1 MKKILATILAAAL
14 GLGAWAADPVTIQ
27 DAGGNNISVYEVSPG
42 FYQSA
47 AVYASTTDFY
57 ITSKAGLKFFRDMV
71 SACDG
76 GTAITTYVQGN
87 FYPGQSVPSIYS
99 NNLFKNKT
107 VHLLC
112 DVDLENED
120 WTPIGYPNWGYNN
133 GASKTQFYGSFNG
146 HGHKVSNLKVIANQ
160 YNQNQGPNDSSK
172 YWKNYGAYGFFGALG
187 SNGNQ
192 VFENFTI
199 ENVTAVVGTLPPQTQ
214 GGTYIGAIAG
224 NLGSNPATFRN
235 CHVTGTIKLSCDNG
249 VFVGGLFGI
258 GTAAITD
265 CSVEGASGSII
276 EGATAGGLAG
286 TSTRTANN
294 AAKTIEDSNVSGVTV
309 KSEAT
314 NGRAGGLV
322 GYASNPV
329 SVTGNTVHDVTLS
342 AEDGVAAALVSAG
355 TMATDENNTTD
366 TNVTVISDPITGS
379 GTQADPYII
388 ANIDALKVFRD
399 RVNASAQNIYK
410 GKYVRLDAD
419 IDLNNEP
426 WTPIGNSSATP
437 FSCIFDGNGKTISNL
452 YINDPTMNC
461 AGFIGHTETAT
472 ITNLKVKNA
481 NLTGNDYVG
490 AVAGRAYSVTTVQDC
505 EVSGSIKLSGNHYV
519 GGITGSGYA
528 KVTGCKTIGDGAATS
543 YIRAADVEVNAGDG
557 DDVGGIIGLDEG
569 GTSAIENCHVSD
581 ITVEGFRQVGGIA
594 GLIQGGRSVVSCT
607 VKDVVVKC
615 IADQNTVDKKAAKMA
630 FGGIVGAINQSGG
643 SVTGCT
649 VEDVQLVS
657 DPVGVSAARMGYV
670 SGGYYPGTEGFLIPD
685 SLSDKITCADNTVKN
700 VVRAT
705 EGLQEPAV
713 ASRAIDGPLFV
724 AQVGETKYENLMEA
738 INVAYNGGTVELL
751 ADVTVDHWHQNIW
764 TLAEGSA
771 EYPEGML
778 REPTAGPNGLTI
790 NGNGHSLT
798 INGIDSAGNGN
809 HIFAGSRNL
818 TVSNITINAA
828 SGVNGIGLKSGTIS
842 DVTFNMAGSN
852 PAIYTSGSAGCE
864 EGEHIE
870 IRNCTF
876 NTSASDSYGIYSC
889 DPENGVDSG
898 TIISGNTFNTRR
910 SVALRSDMQFLNNTV
925 NGQKGV
931 TVAGGSTAV
940 VRGNYFADTTTSR
953 SINVYPSNA
962 TIENN
967 VILGPIELEDETY
980 AVAPDLSNN
989 YWGGDAPANLPEGV
1003 VVNSYYTTY
1012 SGYDSPAQD
1021 GSLFVLSDPVETYV
1035 AQIGETKYATL
1046 ADAIAAVPTDGTE
1059 TTITMIA
1066 DEAVVAGVTVAA
1078 GQNIVLELNGK
1089 KISGNTDSTKQ
1100 YALITNKGTLT
1111 IQDNTDTNKDGT
1123 GTGLIT
1129 TYITNPDTGDVPGY
1143 ASNTISNYGNLTVKS
1158 GKIVNNGS
1166 GYACFAIDN
1175 LANGSTDTI
1184 LNIEGGRMEQMN
1196 AYTYAVR
1203 LMCNS
1208 TTHSNIA
1215 NVSGGVITG
1224 GYGLWVQTPNN
1235 KANMAELTISGGTID
1250 ARDGAAL
1257 YVGGTKA
1264 DNSNISIEITDGT
1277 IGGTGVIIQG
1287 PLSGTYGNVEISG
1300 GDIYNVQCG
1309 ANVEKF
1315 ISGGIYHE
1323 KPNEAYMADG
1333 YAGGANT
1340 DGETNVAYPTAV
1352 GLLKVT
1358 DIVQQ
1363 AGATETR
1370 ATYAVT
1376 VVVVNDKGETI
1387 GTLPDLLTIEVS
1399 IAAADVAGSTLAK
1412 YDVSKV
1418 LDAALA
1424 SGGLNVTKVEIS
1436 VVISAPTSGEGTVSY
1451 EVHPEA
1457 VVTVTKDSTNTTT
1470 TIPLSNACLAA
1481 DASFTF
1487 DLDVTGVVEA
1497 KGWAKVTHVSADP
1510 NYAAEARNLKAFA
1523 GDGGKVYVTVTT
1535 THFSTFTVEVGVL
1548 PVTFGV
1554 RSDNLFGSIKIAEN
1568 VASNLYVAVP
1578 FEGFEADGAL
1588 RKAQDVVH
1596 AANLTA
1602 GTKMYVYDK
1611 NADKYDVFEVDA
1623 NGKWTAALKINVTEM
1638 TNTFDTA
1645 DLTRG
1650 VTNGTGVIVGR
1661 KNTAETVYVY
1671 GQVPKIPIASTTF
1684 GAGQTL
1690 VSPPYTNGVEYV
1702 DLNASTW
1709 TGVSATTKKRLKGQA
1724 GADYIQF
1731 RAPNNK
1737 LVKYYYLE
1745 GEGWGVV
1752 PTQVSQFPEFVANGK
1767 ALIPVG
1773 TAFWYYSTSG
1783 GAKVEWK

>member
-14 GLGAWAADPVTIQ
+14 GLGAWGAPGITDGVTDNPAAAIGSTGYATLA
-27 DAGGNNISVYEVSPG
+27 DAI
-42 FYQSA
+42 A
-47 AVYASTTDFY
+47 AVNPGDTVTLMQDVTLDATLELKKSMTLDLNGKTLSKTLASTTDTTPVIKALSGTVEIKNGS
-57 ITSKAGLKFFRDMV
+57 ITYDHSTFTGTGAVSKPSVLFVGMNMSNGVYSYGDCNLTLNGVNVSVTFPSGKASMTMV
-71 SACDG
+71 YVESGRLNIVDSNLSATTGASNTKTQYMIYTKTNNQASTGVEVLIQGATILDTKNSPYMYAIWTQGTSDKLNISGDTTIAATGTKGYAVYSKYGACTIDG
-76 GTAITTYVQGN
+76 GTFKGRVYQDAGTITVSDGIFDREMST
-87 FYPGQSVPSIYS
+87 SYS
-99 NNLFKNKT
+99 SAKNKFT
-107 VHLLC
+107 LAEGVEY
-112 DVDLENED
+112 VENTD
-120 WTPIGYPNWGYNN
+120 
-133 GASKTQFYGSFNG
+133 
-146 HGHKVSNLKVIANQ
+146 
-160 YNQNQGPNDSSK
+160 
-172 YWKNYGAYGFFGALG
+172 
-187 SNGNQ
+187 
-192 VFENFTI
+192 
-199 ENVTAVVGTLPPQTQ
+199 
-214 GGTYIGAIAG
+214 
-224 NLGSNPATFRN
+224 PAT
-235 CHVTGTIKLSCDNG
+235 KD
-249 VFVGGLFGI
+249 
-258 GTAAITD
+258 
-265 CSVEGASGSII
+265 EYPY
-276 EGATAGGLAG
+276 
-286 TSTRTANN
+286 
-294 AAKTIEDSNVSGVTV
+294 
-309 KSEAT
+309 
-314 NGRAGGLV
+314 LV
-322 GYASNPV
+322 GAPAS
-329 SVTGNTVHDVTLS
+329 
-342 AEDGVAAALVSAG
+342 
-355 TMATDENNTTD
+355 
-366 TNVTVISDPITGS
+366 
-379 GTQADPYII
+379 Y
-388 ANIDALKVFRD
+388 
-399 RVNASAQNIYK
+399 
-410 GKYVRLDAD
+410 
-419 IDLNNEP
+419 
-426 WTPIGNSSATP
+426 
-437 FSCIFDGNGKTISNL
+437 
-452 YINDPTMNC
+452 
-461 AGFIGHTETAT
+461 
-472 ITNLKVKNA
+472 
-481 NLTGNDYVG
+481 
-490 AVAGRAYSVTTVQDC
+490 
-505 EVSGSIKLSGNHYV
+505 
-519 GGITGSGYA
+519 
-528 KVTGCKTIGDGAATS
+528 
-543 YIRAADVEVNAGDG
+543 
-557 DDVGGIIGLDEG
+557 
-569 GTSAIENCHVSD
+569 
-581 ITVEGFRQVGGIA
+581 
-594 GLIQGGRSVVSCT
+594 
-607 VKDVVVKC
+607 
-615 IADQNTVDKKAAKMA
+615 
-630 FGGIVGAINQSGG
+630 
-643 SVTGCT
+643 
-649 VEDVQLVS
+649 
-657 DPVGVSAARMGYV
+657 
-670 SGGYYPGTEGFLIPD
+670 
-685 SLSDKITCADNTVKN
+685 
-700 VVRAT
+700 
-705 EGLQEPAV
+705 
-713 ASRAIDGPLFV
+713 V
-724 AQVGETKYENLMEA
+724 AQVISVDGATTNKYENLMEA
-738 INVAYNGGTVELL
+738 INAAYNGGTVELL

-764 TLAEGSA
+764 TLVDGEGVWDTS
-771 EYPEGML
+771 PRV

-798 INGIDSAGNGN
+798 INGVDSGSNGN

-925 NGQKGV
+925 NGAKGV
-931 TVAGGSTAV
+931 TVARGSTAV

-980 AVAPDLSNN
+980 AVAPDLSSN
-989 YWGGDAPANLPEGV
+989 YWGGNAPANLPEGV

-1021 GSLFVLSDPVETYV
+1021 GSLFALSDPVETYV

-1066 DEAVVAGVTVAA
+1066 DEAVVGNVGVTVAA
-1078 GQNIVLELNGK
+1078 GKNITLDLNGHT
-1089 KISGNTDSTKQ
+1089 ISQTGPMAGAG
-1100 YALITNKGTLT
+1100 YLIKNQGTLT
-1111 IQDNTDTNKDGT
+1111 LKDSTDTAKNGT
-1123 GTGLIT
+1123 GTGKMT
-1129 TYITNPDTGDVPGY
+1129 TSSENPDTGDIPSY
-1143 ASNTISNYGNLTVKS
+1143 ANNLISNYGTLTIESGNYKS
-1158 GKIVNNGS
+1158 FTNA
-1166 GYACFAIDN
+1166 GYASFVVDN
-1175 LANGSTDTI
+1175 YSGGTANI
-1184 LNIEGGRMEQMN
+1184 AGGKLSNTAEYAYVVRMF
-1196 AYTYAVR
+1196 
-1203 LMCNS
+1203 LNS
-1208 TTHSNIA
+1208 TTAENALNISGGIIEGSYA
-1215 NVSGGVITG
+1215 VWMQYPNGNANKASLNVSGGTIIANDGYAVYAGTAGNNARDASEVTVSFTG
-1224 GYGLWVQTPNN
+1224 GTVGGSGVWLGSDPAFKSLEVT
-1235 KANMAELTISGGTID
+1235 GGTY
-1250 ARDGAAL
+1250 ASFGASA
-1257 YVGGTKA
+1257 V
-1264 DNSNISIEITDGT
+1264 NSG
-1277 IGGTGVIIQG
+1277 
-1287 PLSGTYGNVEISG
+1287 
-1300 GDIYNVQCG
+1300 
-1309 ANVEKF
+1309 F

-1323 KPNEAYMADG
+1323 KPNEAYIADG

-1340 DGETNVAYPTAV
+1340 DGETNVAYPTAI
-1352 GLLKVT
+1352 GLLKVS

-1363 AGATETR
+1363 AGATETS

-1424 SGGLNVTKVEIS
+1424 SAGLNVTKVEIS

-1457 VVTVTKDSTNTTT
+1457 VVTVTEDATDTTT

-1497 KGWAKVTHVSADP
+1497 RGWAKVTHVSADP

-1535 THFSTFTVEVGVL
+1535 THFSTFTVEAGVL

-1578 FEGFEADGAL
+1578 FEGFETDGAL

-1623 NGKWTAALKINVTEM
+1623 NGKWAAADKLTVDVEGKA
-1638 TNTFDTA
+1638 TFDTA

-1661 KNTAETVYVY
+1661 KNAAETVYVY

-1709 TGVSATTKKRLKGQA
+1709 TGVKATQLKRLKNQK

-1731 RAPNNK
+1731 RTADNR
-1737 LVKYYYLE
+1737 LVKYFYLE

-1752 PTQVSQFPEFVANGK
+1752 PTQVSQFSEFVANGK

-1773 TAFWYYSTSG
+1773 TAFWYYSNAG